1 MDRNWRTA
9 WGADDLLSVFKVCV
23 SPVEMEEMEEVEE
36 VEEVRTT
43 EASAEWR
50 EDGAVM

>member
-23 SPVEMEEMEEVEE
+23 SPVEMEEVEE